1 MISDLQHSERPG
13 VTPIAAEE
21 GSPVVF
27 GLNLELLLLALL
39 PLWLFLASLL
49 PVLVAIGFGL
59 LEEELFYPALLLM
72 GFICHTVLLPLW
84 AYRAHLKSERRRKI
98 ADETMSR
105 FASRIVELY
114 AATRQSS
121 RVAADPRTAEAFSL
135 YVLAEEELRR
145 NPRKPRQAWGMIAR
159 GTALADKALLG
170 SSTTRATARR

>member
-1 MISDLQHSERPG
+1 MISDFQPSERPG

-21 GSPVVF
+21 GDLVVF

-49 PVLVAIGFGL
+49 PVLAAVGFGL

-72 GFICHTVLLPLW
+72 GFICHTVLLPLG
-84 AYRAHLKSERRRKI
+84 AYQAHLASERRREI

-114 AATRQSS
+114 AATRRSP
-121 RVAADPRTAEAFSL
+121 RVAADPRTAEAFRL
-135 YVLAEEELRR
+135 YILAGEELRR
-145 NPRKPRQAWGMIAR
+145 KPRRPRQAWGMIAR
-159 GTALADKALLG
+159 GTALADRALA
-170 SSTTRATARR
+170 SSATARR